1 MAGRCGVITLSEE
14 IGQNTPLRQGYALS
28 RSYGPTD
35 TSQGTRGGVLPVAT
49 PTFARRPRKVGKVN
63 KPRVT
68 SMQVALKAGVSQS
81 AVSRVFTPGGSVSE
95 KTREKVMRAANS
107 LGYSPNVLARAMTT
121 GRSQIIGLVVAY
133 LDNQF
138 YPEAIERLAVALQEQ
153 GYHALVFMATP
164 TIGETDDV
172 MRQLLDYQVDGIVL
186 ASVSMSSSLA
196 RKCEDHGIPVV
207 LFNRDQ
213 DDARMSAVTTDN
225 VAGGHAI
232 AKHFAD
238 QGAKRIGYVAGFE
251 GASTQID
258 RERGFRDGLEEA
270 GLALAM
276 REVGGFEYSLAR
288 TAALEFCAGRDRPD
302 AVFVCND
309 HMAFA
314 FVDAVRH
321 KIGLRIPEDL
331 IVAGFDDVP
340 IAAWPAYD
348 LTSYRQP
355 INRMVAQT
363 VDVLLSQ
370 IDDSTTDA
378 QKLRL
383 EGELIIRGS
392 TGGPSQRAG

>member
-1 MAGRCGVITLSEE
+1 MAGRSGVITLSEE

-95 KTREKVMRAANS
+95 KTRDKVMRAANS

-309 HMAFA
+309 HMTFA

>member
-1 MAGRCGVITLSEE
+1 MAGRSGVITLSEE

>member
-1 MAGRCGVITLSEE
+1 MAGRGGVTTLAEE
-14 IGQNTPLRQGYALS
+14 FGQGTPLRGGFVLS
-28 RSYGPTD
+28 RSYGPID
-35 TSQGTRGGVLPVAT
+35 ASQGIRGDMLPAAT
-49 PTFARRPRKVGKVN
+49 SALARRPRKVGKVN
-63 KPRVT
+63 KSRVT
-68 SMQVALKAGVSQS
+68 SMQVAHKAGVSQS
-81 AVSRVFTPGGSVSE
+81 AVSRVFTPGGSVSD
-95 KTREKVMRAANS
+95 KTREKVMRAAES

-164 TIGETDDV
+164 TIGDTDDV

-196 RKCEDHGIPVV
+196 SKCEDHGIPVV

-225 VAGGHAI
+225 IEGGRAI
-232 AKHFAD
+232 ARHFAE
-238 QGAKRIGYVAGFE
+238 QGAQRVGYVAGFE

-258 RERGFRDGLEEA
+258 REKGFLQGLEEA
-270 GLALAM
+270 GLSLAM
-276 REVGGFEYSLAR
+276 REVGGFEYPLAR

-321 KIGLRIPEDL
+321 KIGMRIPEDL
-331 IVAGFDDVP
+331 LVAGFDDVP

-363 VDVLLSQ
+363 VDVLLAQ
-370 IDDSTTDA
+370 IDNADIPA
-378 QKLRL
+378 RKLRL
-383 EGELIIRGS
+383 EGELIVRGS
-392 TGGPSQRAG
+392 TGGPSQRQG